1 MTAFDP
7 GMMNPTSTTV
17 IWEGASS
24 DIANLASGGRVKSAS
39 YKITEDAVHFTSG
52 IVSSR
57 EETVP
62 LWAVRDVDFRQTMTQ
77 KARGVADLHL
87 KIDPAAGVYGQDVL
101 VLKAIHDGKSVRDL
115 ILRQAN
121 AVRTYWNQHRHDME
135 VERQRASASQ
145 IFAPTQPPQGAPT
158 ATGDSGDLMAQLTKL
173 GEMKQAGL
181 LSEEEFA
188 AAKAKLLRS

>member
-7 GMMNPTSTTV
+7 GMMNPTSTQV
-17 IWEGASS
+17 LWAGASC
-24 DIANLASGGRVKSAS
+24 DLANLASGGRVASAS
-39 YKITEDAVHFTSG
+39 YKITEDAVQFASG

-77 KARGVADLHL
+77 KARGIADLQL
-87 KIDPAAGVYGQDVL
+87 KIDPAAGAYGQENV
-101 VLKAIHDGKSVRDL
+101 VIRSIRDGKTVRDL

-121 AVRTYWNQHRHDME
+121 EVRNYWNQRRQEME

-145 IFAPTQPPQGAPT
+145 IFAPAQPQATKGAPGH
-158 ATGDSGDLMAQLTKL
+158 GDDLMAQLTKL

-188 AAKAKLLRS
+188 AAKAKLLGTA